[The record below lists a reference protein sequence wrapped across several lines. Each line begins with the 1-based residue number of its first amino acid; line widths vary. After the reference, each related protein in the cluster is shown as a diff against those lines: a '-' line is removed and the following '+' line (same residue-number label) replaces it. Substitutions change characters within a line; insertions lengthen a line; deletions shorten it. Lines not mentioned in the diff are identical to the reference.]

1 MTPMAS
7 ASDPAVVV
15 VVSTTDSAEEAER
28 LARVVVEQRV
38 AACVQVVGPVR
49 SAFRWEGTVSVE
61 TEWQLVAKTA
71 ADRVDDLTAL
81 LEGEHSYDVPEVV
94 ATPVIGG
101 SAAYLAWVV
110 DETRP

>member
-1 MTPMAS
+1 MAS
-7 ASDPAVVV
+7 VSDPAVVV
-15 VVSTTDSAEEAER
+15 VASTTDSAEEAKR
-28 LARVVVEQRV
+28 LARLLVEQRV

-61 TEWQLVAKTA
+61 SEWQLVAKTA
-71 ADRVDDLTAL
+71 GDRVEDLTAL
-81 LEGEHSYDVPEVV
+81 LVAEHSYDVPEVV
-94 ATPVIGG
+94 ATPVVGG